1 MTNPDPSADPEKPAN
16 GPRAKRLT
24 GKQRALRV
32 KRVLARLTEGRSLQA
47 IADEEGMTRKRMHEI
62 VKKAA
67 RDRKDDPKLIHAE
80 AQIARLM
87 PAIALAQKKIA
98 EGDVRGIWALA
109 VAQQRLDLY
118 QAITNF
124 NDTPTHADHARSAIK
139 KVEHFL
145 MTARP
150 MPDDEIEAYR
160 HPPPA
165 SEGASY

>member
-1 MTNPDPSADPEKPAN
+1 MTDANPSADPAN
-16 GPRAKRLT
+16 TPKNPRSKRLT
-24 GKQRALRV
+24 GKQRALRI

-47 IADEEGMTRKRMHEI
+47 IADEEGITRKRMREI

-67 RDRKDDPKLIHAE
+67 DERKDDPKLFHAE

-87 PAIALAQKKIA
+87 PALALAQKRIA

-118 QAITNF
+118 QAITHF
-124 NDTPTHADHARSAIK
+124 VDTPTHADHARSAIK

-160 HPPPA
+160 HPPSA
-165 SEGASY
+165 FEGTSY

>member
-1 MTNPDPSADPEKPAN
+1 MSDPNFSADPAQPTKN
-16 GPRAKRLT
+16 PRTKRLT
-24 GKQRALRV
+24 RKQRALRI

-47 IADEEGMTRKRMHEI
+47 IADEEGLTRKRMREI

-67 RDRKDDPKLIHAE
+67 DERKDDPKLFLAE

-87 PAIALAQKKIA
+87 PAIALAQKRIA

-109 VAQQRLDLY
+109 LAQQRLDVY

-124 NDTPTHADHARSAIK
+124 VDTPTHADHARSAIK

-160 HPPPA
+160 HPPRP
-165 SEGASY
+165 SE